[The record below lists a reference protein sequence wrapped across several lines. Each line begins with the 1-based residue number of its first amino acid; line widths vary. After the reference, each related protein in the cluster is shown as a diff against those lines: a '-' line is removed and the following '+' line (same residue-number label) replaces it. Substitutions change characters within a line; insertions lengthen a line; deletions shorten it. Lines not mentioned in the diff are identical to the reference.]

1 MPETAFAAARRVLFL
16 LIAVVAMMTAS
27 LRPGTVLAAQ
37 VPQNRCDVPGKVY
50 TQTIIV
56 DRKNG
61 PIGTTTLFLV
71 CRPSHV
77 VAIVDSDG
85 GTYKDLADFRA
96 HNHLFGAGDTITLPR
111 DFPAV
116 DPSGKRDL
124 VTVSGHTGSSSVW
137 WWVIGGVVL
146 VVAAGGGLL
155 LRARRRRSTAADPDP
170 DPIAEAD
177 ADVQEP

>member
-1 MPETAFAAARRVLFL
+1 MPETAFAAAGRVLFL

-27 LRPGTVLAAQ
+27 LRPGTALAAQ
-37 VPQNRCDVPGKVY
+37 APQNRCDVPGKVY

-85 GTYKDLADFRA
+85 GTYKDLADFQA

-116 DPSGKRDL
+116 DPGKRDL

-137 WWVIGGVVL
+137 WWMIGGVVL
-146 VVAAGGGLL
+146 ILAAGGGLL
-155 LRARRRRSTAADPDP
+155 VLRARRRRSPAADPETD
-170 DPIAEAD
+170 AD
-177 ADVQEP
+177 AQEP